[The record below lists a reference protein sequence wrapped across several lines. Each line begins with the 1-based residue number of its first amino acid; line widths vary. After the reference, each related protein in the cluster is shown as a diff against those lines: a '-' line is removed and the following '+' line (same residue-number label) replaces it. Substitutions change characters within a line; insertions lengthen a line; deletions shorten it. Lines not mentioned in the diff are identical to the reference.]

1 MIVPFLGIILSLA
14 LLITLAYRGHSVII
28 AAPVAATVAVLF
40 SASPTLTAST
50 HMLAS
55 YTQIFMPALGRFL
68 ISFFPLF
75 LAGAIFGKLMTL
87 SGYADDLAH
96 SITSLLG
103 LKRTIMSTILVTALL
118 SYGGISAWVIA
129 FTMYPIAVA
138 LFREAGIP
146 KRLMPAAMAVGIF
159 TFPLGALPG
168 SPQVHN
174 AIPTQ
179 YFDTTTYAAPWL
191 GLLATVVMFFAALMW
206 LNWRKNRMI
215 ARGETFDSTRDPE
228 GRRRAE
234 IIAAPGDELDDLS
247 QLHRTHSSSPLVL
260 GIIGLVPI
268 VVVAAVNVFSIFVMP
283 RLADFSYLAEERFGA
298 TNFQHVIGVWS
309 VVAALTAGCVAIFIM
324 QPRNVREYFAGL
336 SEGAKNSV
344 LPALSTASEVGY
356 GSIIT
361 SLAVFKLVETGLFNI
376 SSNPLVVAATAVG
389 GISGITGSASGGL
402 SITLAKFGPQ
412 LKQLALDQGISLD
425 LMHRVSSMASV
436 SFDSLPHNGA
446 IITLLMV
453 CGLTH
458 RDSYGDIGI
467 VTIIVPIIGL
477 LLVLG
482 LGTFM

>member
-1 MIVPFLGIILSLA
+1 MIAPFLGIILSLA

-28 AAPVAATVAVLF
+28 AAPISAAVAVTF
-40 SASPTLTAST
+40 SASPE
-50 HMLAS
+50 LAS
-55 YTQIFMPALGRFL
+55 ASLTLATYTQIFMPALGRFL

-103 LKRTIMSTILVTALL
+103 VKRTIASTILVTALL

-174 AIPTQ
+174 AIPTR
-179 YFDTTTYAAPWL
+179 YFDTTTYAAPVL
-191 GLLATVVMFFAALMW
+191 GLIATVVMFFTALMW
-206 LNWRKNRMI
+206 LTWRKNRML
-215 ARGETFDSTRDPE
+215 ARGDDFETTRDPE
-228 GRRRAE
+228 GRRKAE
-234 IIAAPGDELDDLS
+234 VIAAPGEDVDDLS
-247 QLHRTHSSSPLVL
+247 DIRRTRSRSPAVL
-260 GIIGLVPI
+260 GIVGLMPI
-268 VVVAAVNVFSIFVMP
+268 LIVALVNVLFVFVLP
-283 RLADFSYLAEERFGA
+283 KIADFGYLADEQYGA
-298 TNFQHVIGVWS
+298 TTFQHVVGVWS
-309 VVAALTAGCVAIFIM
+309 VIAALTAGCVAIFAM
-324 QPRNVREYFAGL
+324 QPKNAKAYVTGL
-336 SEGAKNSV
+336 SEGAQNAV

-361 SLAVFKLVETGLFNI
+361 SLAVFKVVETGLFHI

-402 SITLAKFGPQ
+402 TITMEKFGPQ

-458 RDSYGDIGI
+458 RDSYGDIGV

-482 LGTFM
+482 LGAFV